1 MSSERL
7 SSLRARLRADASQ
20 RGVDPRDVDLL
31 LADAV
36 GRPVS
41 FVLAHGEV
49 EIDPEPLQA
58 KVERRYAGEPLQ
70 YIRRRADFYGRE
82 FYVDE
87 RVLIPRPE
95 TELLVEAALKLAPR
109 GARVIDV
116 GSGSGA
122 IAISVERERPDLRV
136 LATDASMAAL
146 AVAAV
151 NRNRLGARVH
161 LAASDL
167 LGAIDGTFDLI
178 LSNPPY
184 IPAAEIERLQIEVR
198 GHEPLLALTPGAKGT
213 EIIER
218 LFDEARTRLAPG
230 GRIVMEIGLRQEA
243 LVRDLAQR
251 HGYVVET
258 VIPDLAGIPRTVV
271 SSRHV
276 ES

>member
-1 MSSERL
+1 MSPERL
-7 SSLRARLRADASQ
+7 SSLRARLRGEASQ
-20 RGVDPRDVDLL
+20 RGLDPRDVDLL

-36 GRPVS
+36 GRPVP
-41 FVLAHGEV
+41 FVIAHGELEV
-49 EIDPEPLQA
+49 DSALLLA
-58 KVERRYAGEPLQ
+58 NLERRYAGEPLQ

-95 TELLVEAALKLAPR
+95 TELVVEAALKLAPR

-136 LATDASMAAL
+136 IAADASLAAL
-146 AVAAV
+146 AVTRA
-151 NRNRLGARVH
+151 NRDRLGAHVH
-161 LAASDL
+161 LAASDVL
-167 LGAIDGTFDLI
+167 AGIDGQFDLI
-178 LSNPPY
+178 LANPPY
-184 IPAAEIERLQIEVR
+184 IPAAEIEGLQIEVR
-198 GHEPLLALTPGAKGT
+198 HEPRLALTPGDEGT

-230 GRIVMEIGLRQEA
+230 GRIVVEIGFGQET
-243 LVRDLAQR
+243 LVRDLAR
-251 HGYVVET
+251 SHGYVVEK
-258 VIPDLAGIPRTVV
+258 VIPDLAGIARTVV

-276 ES
+276 E